1 MTGGIVMAK
10 QKTRLEQFN
19 ERVDALKDE
28 HIEYL
33 DGVSGIKRK
42 LMESVLHDWCVVC
55 VKLEDVIEDVIETGT
70 TITLKN
76 GNPAKNLV
84 SRLLCLDHAPA
95 NQREELDASEDAQA
109 PRRRGRGAC

>member
-1 MTGGIVMAK
+1 MAK

-55 VKLEDVIEDVIETGT
+55 AKLEDVIEDVIETGT

-76 GNPAKNLV
+76 GNPAKNPDV
-84 SRLLCLDHAPA
+84 STMHQLINEKNSMLPKMLKHLGDEAEEPA
-95 NQREELDASEDAQA
+95 DEFAAFM
-109 PRRRGRGAC
+109 RGR